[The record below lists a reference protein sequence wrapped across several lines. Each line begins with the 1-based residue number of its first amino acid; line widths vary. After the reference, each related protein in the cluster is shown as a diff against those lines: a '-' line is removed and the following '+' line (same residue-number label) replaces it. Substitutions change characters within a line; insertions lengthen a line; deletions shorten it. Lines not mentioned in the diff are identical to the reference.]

1 MREGGQSFL
10 KNFEKKN
17 EKKLAKFFE
26 IAAKNRDEKRKLYLG
41 EYVRVRFYSFT
52 MNEL

>member
-1 MREGGQSFL
+1 L

-17 EKKLAKFFE
+17 KKKHAKFFE

-41 EYVRVRFYSFT
+41 ESVCVRFYSFT

>member
-26 IAAKNRDEKRKLYLG
+26 NAAQD
-41 EYVRVRFYSFT
+41 
-52 MNEL
+52 

>member
-1 MREGGQSFL
+1 MREFL

-17 EKKLAKFFE
+17 EKKLAKFLKVLLKIE
-26 IAAKNRDEKRKLYLG
+26 MKRGSFTYLG
-41 EYVRVRFYSFT
+41 EYVRVRFYSLT

>member
-26 IAAKNRDEKRKLYLG
+26 KMLRRIEETKLYLG

>member
-1 MREGGQSFL
+1 M

-26 IAAKNRDEKRKLYLG
+26 NFAKDRNEETKLYLG
-41 EYVRVRFYSFT
+41 EYVRVRFYSLT

>member
-1 MREGGQSFL
+1 LSSESDEERGTVPFQKG

-26 IAAKNRDEKRKLYLG
+26 KMLRRIEETKLYLG
-41 EYVRVRFYSFT
+41 
-52 MNEL
+52 

>member
-1 MREGGQSFL
+1 LSSEKDDERGRTVLL

-26 IAAKNRDEKRKLYLG
+26 KMLRRIEETKLYLG
-41 EYVRVRFYSFT
+41 
-52 MNEL
+52 

>member
-26 IAAKNRDEKRKLYLG
+26 NAAHG
-41 EYVRVRFYSFT
+41 
-52 MNEL
+52 

>member
-1 MREGGQSFL
+1 L

-26 IAAKNRDEKRKLYLG
+26 NFAKDRDEKRKLYLG
-41 EYVRVRFYSFT
+41 ESVRVRFYSFT

>member
-26 IAAKNRDEKRKLYLG
+26 MLPDEETKLYLG
-41 EYVRVRFYSFT
+41 RVCTRSLLFLHD
-52 MNEL
+52 E